1 MPDEDELHALLRHI
15 RERGAHP
22 ALTLKPDM
30 PIEALDPF
38 IEEVDMILVMSVFP
52 GFSGQSYIEG
62 SEERVAYVAQAA
74 KQRNPDLLIEVD
86 GGISA
91 ERTAGL
97 VCAEG
102 ADVLVAGSGVFAAED
117 PARAIE
123 EIRLAGTD
131 AQADKGRA

>member
-1 MPDEDELHALLRHI
+1 
-15 RERGAHP
+15 
-22 ALTLKPDM
+22 M

-62 SEERVAYVAQAA
+62 SEERVAYVAQVA
-74 KQRNPDLLIEVD
+74 KERNPDLLIEVD

-91 ERTAGL
+91 ERTAGW
-97 VCAEG
+97 C
-102 ADVLVAGSGVFAAED
+102 VLKVPMCSSQVGRVRRRG

-123 EIRLAGTD
+123 EVRLVGTD